1 MAQGSTHPEPAL
13 YLLGQTLRQY
23 RKQLGLTQKDLAAAI
38 HVSTVYISNVER
50 GKRNVS
56 ILVLLRLALALQI
69 PFADLVQPLFEHPE
83 LLQNKSPT
91 AVN

>member
-1 MAQGSTHPEPAL
+1 MAQGPTHPEPVFHV
-13 YLLGQTLRQY
+13 LGQTLRQY
-23 RKQLGLTQKDLAAAI
+23 RKQRKLAQRELAAII

-69 PFADLVQPLFEHPE
+69 PLVDILQPLLEHPE
-83 LLQNKSPT
+83 LFQRESPT
-91 AVN
+91 CI